1 MEATPGFMNVNL
13 LCLLDMVGLPR
24 MDKRALS
31 ERDIR
36 LHPARRKADES
47 HSQQS
52 VAGTDVKDTRSR
64 PRGMGP
70 KGSAGGLKPAP
81 QLDPSSP
88 AATRSRAAT
97 D

>member
-1 MEATPGFMNVNL
+1 MNVNL

-64 PRGMGP
+64 PQRYGTQGECRGV
-70 KGSAGGLKPAP
+70 KTC
-81 QLDPSSP
+81 P
-88 AATRSRAAT
+88 AA
-97 D
+97 